1 LRRVEPYIPEEDQ
14 MKLKFYGHAAF
25 LLKSDDGYKI
35 IIDPYESGGFG
46 GQLNYG
52 KIEDEADIVLTS
64 HEHPDHNYTKTLPGS
79 PQVIKGAGSVTVKG
93 ITFNG
98 IATYHDP
105 SKGSQRG
112 LNTAFAF
119 LVDGVRICHLGDLG
133 HILSDKE
140 LKEIGPVDILMV
152 PVGGFY
158 TIDPK
163 EATRVIEQ
171 INPKIV
177 IPMHFKTEKLG
188 AEKYPLSTI
197 EDFLKGKSNIKRP
210 GRSELTFEKA
220 ALPHQTE
227 ILVLEPAL

>member
-1 LRRVEPYIPEEDQ
+1 

-25 LLKSDDGYKI
+25 LITSDKGEKI

-52 KIEDEADIVLTS
+52 KIQDEADVVLTS

-79 PQVIKGAGSVTVKG
+79 PQMVKGSGPVTAKG
-93 ITFNG
+93 ITFKG

-112 LNTAFAF
+112 TNTAFVF
-119 LVDGVRICHLGDLG
+119 VVDGLRICHLGDLG
-133 HILSDKE
+133 HILSEQEVAD
-140 LKEIGPVDILMV
+140 IGKVDILMI

-163 EATRVIEQ
+163 EATRVVEQ
-171 INPKIV
+171 ISPKV
-177 IPMHFKTEKLG
+177 AIPMHFKTDKLG
-188 AEKYPLSTI
+188 AEKYPLAKV
-197 EDFLKGKSNIKRP
+197 EAFLEGKSNVKRA
-210 GRSELTFEKA
+210 GKSEVNFEKGK
-220 ALPHQTE
+220 LPQQRE
-227 ILVLEPAL
+227 ILVLESAL